1 LHNQPMASHVQKRAS
16 GRYRARFRAE
26 DGREHSKTFDR
37 KREAEQYLDAVNS
50 QLHRGEWI
58 SPDDRRTTL
67 ADYAGRW
74 VELQQWRPQSR
85 DRQVSLLALHVLP
98 TFGDRK
104 LGSIRPS
111 EVRAWMAGLPS
122 APTAN
127 ASLRLLSS
135 ILKAATHDRLIP
147 HSPCD
152 GVKALSQDPTLGT
165 PLTVAEVEGLAEG
178 ITVELAAAVR
188 VAAMTGLRQG
198 ELFGLSEDRV
208 RWLERSIVV
217 DRQLVSVTGGTR
229 FGPPKTARSKR
240 TVPVPD
246 AVLELL
252 SEQIRRY
259 GPGSDGLV
267 FHQNSAPWSRS
278 RAGARIAK
286 VGGEW
291 HQLRHHCASVLIA
304 QGLPVTAVAAVL
316 GHSPQECLRT
326 YAAWFPSED
335 EAIRGAVVRA
345 WTSAPALPQVASRAT
360 SRGSALP

>member
-1 LHNQPMASHVQKRAS
+1 VPAIPHNPRVASHVQKRGAD
-16 GRYRARFRAE
+16 RYRARYRTE
-26 DGREHSKTFDR
+26 DGKERSRTFTR
-37 KREAEQYLDAVNS
+37 KRDAEHYLNEVNA
-50 QLHRGEWI
+50 QLQRGEWI

-67 ADYAGRW
+67 GNYASRW
-74 VELQQWRPQSR
+74 VELQSWRPQSR

-98 TFGDRK
+98 TFGDRR

-111 EVRAWMAGLPS
+111 EVRVWMAGLPS
-122 APTAN
+122 TQTAN

-135 ILKAATHDRLIP
+135 IMKAATHDRLIP

-152 GVKALSQDPTLGT
+152 GVKALSQEPTLGR
-165 PLTVAEVEGLAEG
+165 PLTVAEVELLADV
-178 ITVELAAAVR
+178 IDPTLAGAVR

-252 SEQIRRY
+252 SEQVRHY
-259 GPGSDGLV
+259 GPGADGLV
-267 FHQNSAPWSRS
+267 FHQNGAPWSRS

-286 VGGEW
+286 AGGEW

-345 WTSAPALPQVASRAT
+345 WGRQASVAEAR
-360 SRGSALP
+360 

>member
-1 LHNQPMASHVQKRAS
+1 MASSVQKRIN
-16 GRYRARFRAE
+16 GRYRARYRTE

-37 KREAEQYLDAVNS
+37 KRDAERYLDEINS

-85 DRQVSLLALHVLP
+85 DRQASLLALHVLP
-98 TFGDRK
+98 TFGDRR

-152 GVKALSQDPTLGT
+152 GVKALAQEPTLGR
-165 PLTVAEVEGLAEG
+165 PLTVAQVEALAEQ
-178 ITVELAAAVR
+178 IEAPLAGAVR

-198 ELFGLSEDRV
+198 ELFGLTEDRV

-246 AVLELL
+246 AVLEHL
-252 SEQIRRY
+252 SEQIRTY
-259 GPGSDGLV
+259 GPGADGLV
-267 FHQNSAPWSRS
+267 FHQNGAPWTRS
-278 RAGARIAK
+278 RAGARIARA
-286 VGGEW
+286 GGEW

-345 WTSAPALPQVASRAT
+345 WGRQSSTTSSGTNHPVET
-360 SRGSALP
+360 IVGS